1 MRQSPRNKETGNGLM
16 IEEDFFKNLPSPKLR
31 QEMRKVVCD
40 HLDELEKKGINL
52 TEIKDKNSLHCRVAN
67 LL

>member
-1 MRQSPRNKETGNGLM
+1 M
-16 IEEDFFKNLPSPKLR
+16 IEEDFFKNLTSPKLR

-52 TEIKDKNSLHCRVAN
+52 TEIKDKNNLHCKVAN